1 MLFDN
6 GQWGGVFLTTIIVLP
21 GASPATIC
29 FYLGNHAT
37 GLDRTSHYHLNGRM
51 TAERNIILTGYRAT
65 GKSAVGRLLAQ
76 RLGRTFLDTDQ
87 LIEERQGCTI
97 KELVA
102 ARGWPYFREVEN
114 KLLDELAGGTGLV
127 IATGGGAI
135 LHRQAWAAL
144 RASGLVVWLTA
155 DRETICRRLVDD
167 VITEGQRPSLTGQ
180 GIGKEVAEVLAER
193 EPLYREGSDLAIDT
207 ACRSPEEVARKIE
220 DALGGP

>member
-1 MLFDN
+1 LASS
-6 GQWGGVFLTTIIVLP
+6 IVLP
-21 GASPATIC
+21 QSSPATIC
-29 FYLGNHAT
+29 FYLVNHAT
-37 GLDRTSHYHLNGRM
+37 GLDRTNHYHLNGRM

-76 RLGRTFLDTDQ
+76 RLGRTFLDTDR

-102 ARGWPYFREVEN
+102 AHGWPYFREVEN

-155 DRETICRRLVDD
+155 DRETICRRLEADGV
-167 VITEGQRPSLTGQ
+167 TEVQRPSLTGQ
-180 GIGKEVAEVLAER
+180 GIDKEVAGVLAER

-207 ACRSPEEVARKIE
+207 ACRSPEEVAREIE
-220 DALGGP
+220 GALGGP